1 MPLNN
6 LPAALQ
12 DVIQQ
17 NMLETAFKKPLEAKL
32 GYRSIADQE
41 NFPAEIG
48 ETITKTRTGLLPAI
62 TTPLPPAANSD
73 ITSGLT
79 PQNWATEQYVL
90 GINQYSANQM
100 LNVRTSRV
108 AIADIFLRNAFT
120 LGKQA
125 AFSVDTLAYNV
136 LFSSYIGGNTVV
148 RVTLGAAG
156 TAVSVN
162 DIRGFRTTFNNEG
175 QPVPVSATYPVN
187 ANVGSD
193 TYAVVGAAADAT
205 NVSTTPGG
213 ISGVLTFSSAVSIAD
228 GTAGNAVVSAVAPL
242 LVRPFITASGA
253 MVATTGGIS
262 GANDQN
268 NGKLTMEML
277 LYARATLADN
287 GVPGVHG
294 DTYRFFCSP
303 MQAMGLFQDPA
314 FQMLFR
320 GQPNT
325 APFRRGVVQD
335 ILGIDL
341 IETNLNIAQAYAGV
355 GNVQRGIL
363 CGQGALIEGT
373 FTNEAYKAA
382 DDADDD
388 LITVVDG
395 IAHIIREPLDAL
407 RQVVTQTWSYI
418 GGFVVPT
425 DMTTNPQ
432 TVPTASNARYKRAV
446 MIESL

>member
-1 MPLNN
+1 MPINN

-17 NMLETAFKKPLEAKL
+17 GILETSFKKPLEAKL

-41 NFPAEIG
+41 NFPAAIG
-48 ETITKTRTGLLPAI
+48 ESITKTRTGLLPAI

-79 PQNWATEQYVL
+79 PQNWATEQYTL
-90 GINQYSANQM
+90 AINQYSANQM

-125 AFSVDTLAYNV
+125 AFSVDTLAYNS
-136 LFSSYIGGNTVV
+136 LFSAYIGGNTVV

-162 DIRGFRTTFNNEG
+162 DIRGFRTTFNSEG
-175 QPVPVSATYPVN
+175 QPVPVSTTYPVN
-187 ANVGSD
+187 ATVGSD
-193 TYAVVGAAADAT
+193 VYAVVGAAADTT

-213 ISGVLTFSSAVSIAD
+213 ISGVLTFSSAVSVAD

-242 LVRPFITASGA
+242 LVRPFNTSGVMA
-253 MVATTGGIS
+253 ATTGAIS
-262 GANDQN
+262 GSDVN
-268 NGKLTMEML
+268 NAKITMEML

-287 GVPGVHG
+287 GVEGVMG
-294 DTYRFFCSP
+294 GAYRFFCSP

-314 FQMLFR
+314 FQMLYR
-320 GQPNT
+320 GQPNS
-325 APFRRGVVQD
+325 AAFRRGIVQD

-341 IETNLNIAQAYAGV
+341 IETNLNISQAYAGV
-355 GNVQRGIL
+355 GTVQRGIL

-373 FTNEAYKAA
+373 FTDEAYKAG

-388 LITVVDG
+388 MITVVDG
-395 IAHIIREPLDAL
+395 IAHIVREPLDAL

-425 DMTTNPQ
+425 DMTTNPS

>member
-1 MPLNN
+1 MPIAN

-41 NFPAEIG
+41 NFPAAIG
-48 ETITKTRTGLLPAI
+48 ESITKTRTGLLPAI

-79 PQNWATEQYVL
+79 PQNWATEQYTL
-90 GINQYSANQM
+90 AINQYSANQM

-125 AFSVDTLAYNV
+125 AFSVDTLAYNS
-136 LFSSYIGGNTVV
+136 LFGAYIGGNTVV
-148 RVTLGAAG
+148 RTTLSAAG

-162 DIRGFRTTFNNEG
+162 DIRGFRTTFNSEG
-175 QPVPVSATYPVN
+175 QPVPVSSTYSVN
-187 ANVGSD
+187 ATVGSD
-193 TYAVVGAAADAT
+193 VYACVGAVADST
-205 NVSTTPGG
+205 NVSVTPGG
-213 ISGVLTFSSAVSIAD
+213 ISGVLTFATSVSIAD
-228 GTAGNAVVSAVAPL
+228 GTAGQAVVSAVAPL
-242 LVRPFITASGA
+242 MVRPFSTAGVMA
-253 MVATTGGIS
+253 ATTGAIS
-262 GANDQN
+262 PSGDQN
-268 NGKLTMEML
+268 NGKITMEML
-277 LYARATLADN
+277 LYGRATLADN
-287 GVPGVHG
+287 GVEGVMG
-294 DTYRFFCSP
+294 GAYRYFCSP

-314 FQMLFR
+314 FQMLYR
-320 GQPNT
+320 GQPNS
-325 APFRRGVVQD
+325 AAFRRGVVQD

-341 IETNLNIAQAYAGV
+341 IETNLNISQAYSGV
-355 GNVQRGIL
+355 GTVQRGIL

-373 FTNEAYKAA
+373 FTDEAYKAG

-388 LITVVDG
+388 MITVVDG
-395 IAHIIREPLDAL
+395 IAHIVREPLDAL

-425 DMTTNPQ
+425 DMTTNPS